1 VQIIS
6 QGRPT
11 IARPAG
17 AGARVVVGHVDLS
30 ERVVDLSISPT
41 DSRQGRCLES
51 SIDLPGPDSTRS
63 TGADDGGTNAVAMAK
78 DESKCRPDET
88 AGVMIE
94 TMQCVDAFD
103 EGPLTR

>member
-1 VQIIS
+1 
-6 QGRPT
+6 
-11 IARPAG
+11 
-17 AGARVVVGHVDLS
+17 
-30 ERVVDLSISPT
+30 
-41 DSRQGRCLES
+41 
-51 SIDLPGPDSTRS
+51 
-63 TGADDGGTNAVAMAK
+63 MAK